1 MITGEM
7 LRICDISIVLPLKL
21 IFCSIL
27 QTGKYPTVWKQAN
40 VTPAFKKNNKQ
51 SLNNY
56 RPISLLPL
64 CGKIFEKIVFEQLY
78 SYLNNNDPITRNQSG
93 FRPGDSTTNQL
104 VFLTNE
110 IHECFEHK
118 NSIEVRAFFSDI
130 SKAFDKVWR
139 DGFLFKLKQNG
150 IHGNLLSLLK
160 SYLHNRHQRVV
171 LDGFCF
177 EYTEVEA

>member
-27 QTGKYPTVWKQAN
+27 QTGKNTTVWKQAN

-56 RPISLLPL
+56 RSISLLPL

-78 SYLNNNDPITRNQSG
+78 SYLNSNDLITSNQSG
-93 FRPGDSTTNQL
+93 LRPGDSTTNQL

-110 IHECFEHK
+110 IHECFEHE
-118 NSIEVRAFFSDI
+118 NSIEVRAIFLDI
-130 SKAFDKVWR
+130 YKAFDKVWHN
-139 DGFLFKLKQNG
+139 GLLFKLKQNG
-150 IHGNLLSLLK
+150 IHGRLLK
-160 SYLHNRHQRVV
+160 FFEGYLQNR
-171 LDGFCF
+171 
-177 EYTEVEA
+177 